1 MSMQDYI
8 MQLQPMSVNDGEGIR
23 TIIFIAGCPMHCKWC
38 SNPESRRAENVCG
51 WYERRCTGCGECA
64 RICPQG
70 IGIDLNAQ
78 REICVACGKCAA
90 VCTKGARSML
100 VSLRDADEIIEEVEK
115 HAVFFRNS
123 GGGITFSGG
132 EATSQPE
139 LLECLSDKLWN
150 KGYSLDLE
158 TCGLFDFDAVKPALE
173 RMDLIFMDLKLM
185 DDEKH
190 RLFTG
195 VSNRTVLEN
204 IKRLNEVPAQVVIR
218 IPTIEGV
225 NADEDNIRAS
235 AAYVHANLPKA
246 RMELLPYHKFGSMKY
261 EALGLPVPGD
271 EFARPSDEKL
281 EMLRDII
288 RSEGVE
294 LADFR

>member
-1 MSMQDYI
+1 MSMQGYV

-23 TIIFIAGCPMHCKWC
+23 TIIFIAGCPMRCKWC

-51 WYERRCTGCGECA
+51 WYERRCIGCGECA
-64 RICPQG
+64 RVCPQG

-78 REICVACGKCAA
+78 RELCIACGKCAA
-90 VCTKGARSML
+90 VCPKGARSML

-139 LLECLSDKLWN
+139 LLEYMSAKLWN